1 MKPKLYSKKGQTLIE
16 LTLIFPL
23 MLALVWGVIEVG
35 SLISA
40 YLTLTTTT
48 REGANLTSRGTDPDD
63 ALDAIQAAAAPLIRA
78 NNLSQ
83 WKMVYSKI
91 VQDDSIPC
99 AQAPCTYVVESQ
111 TFGDGTFGQT
121 SKLGVVGDTVTTAKI
136 GGIDTVIPG
145 QIFHS
150 IEIFYD
156 YTPNIMTYIGMNF
169 IDKTLYDRT
178 IFTNVSNNS

>member
-1 MKPKLYSKKGQTLIE
+1 MKRNLYSSKGQTLIE

-23 MLALVWGVIEVG
+23 MLALIWGVIEVG

-40 YLTLTTTT
+40 YLTLTSTT

-63 ALDAIQAAAAPLIRA
+63 ALAAITAAAAPSIRN

-83 WKMVYSKI
+83 WRMIYSRI
-91 VQDDSIPC
+91 EQDNTIPC
-99 AQAPCTYVVESQ
+99 VQAPCTYIVKSQ
-111 TFGDGTFGQT
+111 TSDGSFVQT
-121 SKLGVVGDTVTTAKI
+121 SKLGVDGDTVTTADI
-136 GGIDTVIPG
+136 SGIDTVIPG

-169 IDKTLYDRT
+169 IDKILYDRT

>member
-1 MKPKLYSKKGQTLIE
+1 MKCRLYSKKGQTLIE

-40 YLTLTTTT
+40 YLTLTSTT
-48 REGANLTSRGTDPDD
+48 REGANLTSRGTAPGA
-63 ALDAIQAAAAPLIRA
+63 ALAAIKAAAAPLIRD
-78 NNLSQ
+78 NNTSQ

-91 VQDDSIPC
+91 EQDPTIPC
-99 AQAPCTYVVESQ
+99 AQAPCTYIVTVQ
-111 TFGDGTFGQT
+111 TSNGNFVPV
-121 SKLGVVGDTVTTAKI
+121 SKLGVVGDTVTTADVS
-136 GGIDTVIPG
+136 GIDTVNPF
-145 QIFHS
+145 QVFHS

-156 YTPNIMTYIGMNF
+156 YAPNIMTYIGMNF